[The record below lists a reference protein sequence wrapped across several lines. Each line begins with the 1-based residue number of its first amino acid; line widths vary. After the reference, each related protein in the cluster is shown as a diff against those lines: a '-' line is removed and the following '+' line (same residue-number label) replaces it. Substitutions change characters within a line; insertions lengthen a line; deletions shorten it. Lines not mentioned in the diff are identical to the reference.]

1 MAQRELTS
9 KIKEWLDTPAD
20 NRDILA
26 GAELLLRINRN
37 QIFFRNVA
45 RNPSAKA
52 ARLEYELRKIYNDRL
67 QDFNH
72 EEVVSLMAQVEQIN
86 RSRGLDKQPDTSRS
100 DFQRGKRA
108 DHEELPQDIQQLW
121 VQNADIMKKMRDC
134 HTHLRLISTDNSS
147 CPDSDRYPWAKE
159 IVRLDTLLRDN
170 YNKYDHYIRG
180 SSAVTAQ
187 VVEDPRSVSKKCA
200 RLINMQKGR
209 YAQSQSP
216 ELADKIRE
224 WYTQVINPSEKMTA
238 ELHDLGII

>member
-108 DHEELPQDIQQLW
+108 DHEELPQDIQQ
-121 VQNADIMKKMRDC
+121 KSSF
-134 HTHLRLISTDNSS
+134 LR
-147 CPDSDRYPWAKE
+147 CF
-159 IVRLDTLLRDN
+159 
-170 YNKYDHYIRG
+170 
-180 SSAVTAQ
+180 
-187 VVEDPRSVSKKCA
+187 CA
-200 RLINMQKGR
+200 
-209 YAQSQSP
+209 
-216 ELADKIRE
+216 
-224 WYTQVINPSEKMTA
+224 
-238 ELHDLGII
+238 

>member
-121 VQNADIMKKMRDC
+121 VQNAEIMKKMRDC

-170 YNKYDHYIRG
+170 YNNMTITSEALRLSLLRLLKIRDR
-180 SSAVTAQ
+180 SL
-187 VVEDPRSVSKKCA
+187 RSVRALLICRKADMLRAKVRSLPIRSENGIP
-200 RLINMQKGR
+200 RL
-209 YAQSQSP
+209 
-216 ELADKIRE
+216 
-224 WYTQVINPSEKMTA
+224 
-238 ELHDLGII
+238 